1 MKTTILAASLA
12 AVMAS
17 VPVMAREAAHEA
29 FRGAHAQATRA
40 HVHAAP
46 APLQLPPGYW
56 GRAHPTAPFYGDSTD
71 PDPFIR
77 GQILRD
83 IPEQYHSG
91 Y

>member
-17 VPVMAREAAHEA
+17 APVMAREAAHEA
-29 FRGAHAQATRA
+29 FRGAHAQSTANAQVRYR
-40 HVHAAP
+40 
-46 APLQLPPGYW
+46 QLPPGYL
-56 GRAHPTAPFYGDSTD
+56 GHAYPTAPFYRDSTD

-83 IPEQYHSG
+83 IPEQYH
-91 Y
+91 